1 MFLELYFMSI
11 EHIHPLWEN
20 AIYVINLM
28 GLVYELVFAWFS

>member
-11 EHIHPLWEN
+11 EYVHLLWEN

-28 GLVYELVFAWFS
+28 RY